1 MACNCHGKTKT
12 NELRTRPEDQCTICA
27 RKHFDQARAAYTEY
41 LYTDSNRSYVHG
53 QLRMVIE
60 HTKIDNQK
68 VALKARDLAQLVL
81 LHRDKEAMPLWDECL
96 SLLQDAFYS
105 DNTDIQRPLQ

>member
-1 MACNCHGKTKT
+1 MACNCHGKAKT
-12 NELRTRPEDQCTICA
+12 NVLKTRPEDQCTICA

-53 QLRMVIE
+53 QLRMVVE

-81 LHRDKEAMPLWDECL
+81 LHRDKEAMPLWDECFEM
-96 SLLQDAFYS
+96 LQKVFLS
-105 DNTDIQRPLQ
+105 DNNLLNDEG